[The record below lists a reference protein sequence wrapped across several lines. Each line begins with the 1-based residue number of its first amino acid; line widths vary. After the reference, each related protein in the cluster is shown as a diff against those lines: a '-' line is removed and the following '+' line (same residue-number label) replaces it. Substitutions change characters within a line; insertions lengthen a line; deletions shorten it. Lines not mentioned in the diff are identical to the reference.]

1 MVPVTP
7 DPLRVLVVCTGNV
20 CRSPAVERLLATGL
34 GAAYRGKRQRGALA
48 PAIEV
53 SSAGTAAM
61 VGAAMTP
68 ETAAIVAALGHDAD
82 GFQARQL
89 TSSLVQRADLVL
101 ALTRDHRSAVVE
113 LHPAAVRRTFTLR
126 ELARLVALVEPSE
139 LPGAGATTADRL
151 RALVP
156 LAAVRR
162 GLVPAL
168 PADDDVPDP
177 YGRGEAAYRKTF
189 TLLVPAVETLVAAV
203 RR

>member
-1 MVPVTP
+1 MTP

-20 CRSPAVERLLATGL
+20 CRSPAVERLLAAGL
-34 GAAYRGKRQRGALA
+34 GAAYRGKRPRGSLA
-48 PAIEV
+48 PAVEV

-61 VGAAMTP
+61 VGAPMTP
-68 ETAAIVAALGHDAD
+68 ETAAIMTALGLDPA

-89 TSSLVQRADLVL
+89 SSSMVQRADIVL

-113 LHPAAVRRTFTLR
+113 LHPAAVRRAFTLR
-126 ELARLVALVEPSE
+126 ELARLSSLVEPAE

-156 LAAVRR
+156 LAASRR

-177 YGRGEAAYRKTF
+177 FGRGEAAYRKSF
-189 TLLVPAVETLVAAV
+189 GLMLPAVEAVVAAV